1 MRHELLPIHAVSV
14 DTLNQKRT
22 CPSRRFFGATLMLEN
37 MQNLTVFFMSF
48 EEMEAAMND
57 IITAQA
63 GERMTRISPY

>member
-1 MRHELLPIHAVSV
+1 
-14 DTLNQKRT
+14 
-22 CPSRRFFGATLMLEN
+22 MLEN

-63 GERMTRISPY
+63 GERTTRISPY